1 MYGTHAVRNEPLLC
15 TLQQSLICKLSD
27 QTGQLICT
35 TCGTQMKTAIEMYDV
50 RYEVLKRPI
59 SEHNNPYGRN
69 IDLEMLVRSIYC
81 TIITLECTRS
91 CVH

>member
-1 MYGTHAVRNEPLLC
+1 
-15 TLQQSLICKLSD
+15 
-27 QTGQLICT
+27 
-35 TCGTQMKTAIEMYDV
+35 MKTAIEMYDV